1 MADLSDEIGR
11 SLWGGM
17 SELDSDARDKVIRM
31 VSEIIDDA
39 MER

>member
-1 MADLSDEIGR
+1 MIYPMKSGENCV
-11 SLWGGM
+11 GGM